1 MPWSYVNRDDFKN
14 RNLANVG
21 TADTADNTK
30 IDLILQ
36 EVTRWIDEYV
46 GRTFRT
52 YTATLYFTAN
62 SGDLLLLDRDLI
74 SITSIKTDEDGDR
87 TWERTWATTDYDLEP
102 YNATTDEKPY
112 TAIRITPQGNLA
124 FPAGM
129 RKGVEIAGKWGFNEA
144 TSSAGTLGAAI
155 STTTATSVTMTGG
168 HTVKP
173 LHTIVVDSEQLFVT
187 EVSSNTLTVKRGVNG
202 TTAAT
207 HSNSASVSRY
217 DYPDV
222 ISGACYIQAAR
233 ILKRKDAPHGIAGIG
248 DMGQVS
254 FIPRLDPDV
263 RGFLEPLRLL
273 YVGAF

>member
-14 RNLANVG
+14 RNLSNLG
-21 TADTADNTK
+21 TSDTTDDAK

-46 GRTFRT
+46 GRTFRI

-62 SGDLLLLDRDLI
+62 SGELLLVDRDLL
-74 SITSIKTDEDGDR
+74 SITSLKTDEDGDR
-87 TWERTWATTDYDLEP
+87 SWERTWATTDYDLEP
-102 YNATTDEKPY
+102 YNANTDEKPY
-112 TAIRITPQGNLA
+112 TAIRITPQGTLA

-129 RKGVEIAGKWGFNEA
+129 RKGVEIAGKWGYWEA
-144 TSSAGTLGAAI
+144 TSSVGTMGSAI
-155 STTTATSVTMTGG
+155 SSTTGTSVTMTGG
-168 HTVKP
+168 HSVKP
-173 LHTIVVDSEQLFVT
+173 LHTLLIDSEQLFVT
-187 EVSSNTLTVKRGVNG
+187 AVSSNTLTVKRGVNG

-207 HSNSASVSRY
+207 HSNGASVSRY
-217 DYPDV
+217 DYPDAV
-222 ISGACYIQAAR
+222 SGACYIQASR
-233 ILKRKDAPHGIAGIG
+233 ILKRKDAPFGVLGIG
-248 DMGQVS
+248 DMGQAQ